1 MMTLASTHHHA
12 TNSHSP
18 SLAQVVTV
26 GALITAQVGTCASY
40 FVFCSIA
47 LEEHL
52 CEIYPRYIPE
62 IYTRDISPKSQ
73 WAGPPPSTPTHI
85 ASTQVHADRS
95 CAARVVA
102 LFLAA
107 LPATTAQGNSG
118 LTSTYTIELPINNIL
133 ITDELPY
140 NQLLITNESTIS
152 HFLITNELH
161 VITRRSPSSP
171 SSA

>member
-12 TNSHSP
+12 TNSYSL

-62 IYTRDISPKSQ
+62 IYTRDVYPRYTRDIYPRYMPEIY
-73 WAGPPPSTPTHI
+73 ARDMYPRYIAELTVGRTPPPSTPTHI

-107 LPATTAQGNSG
+107 LPAATAQGNSG
-118 LTSTYTIELPINNIL
+118 LTSTYTI
-133 ITDELPY
+133 
-140 NQLLITNESTIS
+140 
-152 HFLITNELH
+152 
-161 VITRRSPSSP
+161 
-171 SSA
+171 